1 MTRQF
6 AAGAYAATFDTD
18 GAVGAASGKGEG
30 SQPLG
35 LVQDV
40 FWWRRSIA
48 AVPVRSNLVAEMPLD
63 ALYTGGD
70 CFCRFT
76 VKEWNPATRAMLWPF
91 DEAMGTI
98 GPVGA
103 RLSHYAGQMTLTAA
117 EGTLAEEHGPAVLRF
132 GKAILAPATES
143 EIPLGRVERD
153 VPILLQCFPYVT
165 PGGNQ
170 VWFETD

>member
-6 AAGAYAATFDTD
+6 AAGAYSATFDTD
-18 GAVGAASGKGEG
+18 NAIGAASGKGEG
-30 SQPLG
+30 ARPVG
-35 LVQDV
+35 LVQDI
-40 FWWRRSIA
+40 FWWRRSIV

-76 VKEWNPATRAMLWPF
+76 VKEWNPAVEAMLWPL
-91 DEAMGTI
+91 DEPGMV

-103 RLSHYAGQMTLTAA
+103 RLSHCAGELTLIA
-117 EGTLAEEHGPAVLRF
+117 EAGTLAEEHGPAVLRF
-132 GKAILAPATES
+132 GKAILAPATEV

-153 VPILLQCFPYVT
+153 VAVLLQCFPYVT
-165 PGGNQ
+165 PSGDH
-170 VWFETD
+170 VWFETE